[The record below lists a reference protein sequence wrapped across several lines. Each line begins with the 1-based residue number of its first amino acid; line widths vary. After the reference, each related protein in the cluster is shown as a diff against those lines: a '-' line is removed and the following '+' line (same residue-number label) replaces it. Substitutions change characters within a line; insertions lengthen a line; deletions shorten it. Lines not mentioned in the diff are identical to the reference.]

1 MSECEPTIAGYKINA
16 CESGAL
22 LIVNV
27 LQCSKYGGGGWG
39 GGKLSGLSQ
48 VVGYEA
54 RLQEGEVE
62 QDGESGT
69 SGVHLIIIL
78 SLHTVGV
85 GLEDEG

>member
-16 CESGAL
+16 LESGAL

-27 LQCSKYGGGGWG
+27 LQCSKYGGG
-39 GGKLSGLSQ
+39 GLSQ

>member
-1 MSECEPTIAGYKINA
+1 M
-16 CESGAL
+16 
-22 LIVNV
+22 V
-27 LQCSKYGGGGWG
+27 

-78 SLHTVGV
+78 SLHTVGM

>member
-1 MSECEPTIAGYKINA
+1 MGIYVSLGVWGRLPTAPYSVYWFI
-16 CESGAL
+16 CLHQQE
-22 LIVNV
+22 NV
-27 LQCSKYGGGGWG
+27 S
-39 GGKLSGLSQ
+39 KLSGLSQ

-78 SLHTVGV
+78 SLHTVGM
-85 GLEDEG
+85 GLEDEQSEAQKQ

>member
-1 MSECEPTIAGYKINA
+1 M
-16 CESGAL
+16 
-22 LIVNV
+22 VV
-27 LQCSKYGGGGWG
+27 VVVV

-78 SLHTVGV
+78 SIHTVGM
-85 GLEDEG
+85 GLEDEQSEAQKQ